1 MVNNRI
7 DREYSSNMENEL
19 SLIQAHF
26 ARIARRL
33 EAEGEAARSFDQ
45 GTNRG
50 QIREA
55 FIREF
60 LSHNTSPLTGIG
72 TGEIIH
78 AGSKP
83 GDRRNQIDVVIHN
96 NRYPKIS
103 LAAGVDL
110 FFGETV
116 SSFIEIKSNLK
127 KDHVRKAAQTAKTI
141 KGNLKI
147 APQRFNPTGMVK
159 NPRPYCFV
167 FAYDGPSQIKT
178 VFNWMKE
185 ISAEDEY
192 NLGQLRNT
200 PGKDREFFNHLFID
214 GIFVLGKGYVH
225 LDALPFRSVL
235 ESAALIER
243 MEVPTDHI
251 WIYGE
256 ENELPILWILINV
269 LSEKYLWNE
278 IDLTKD
284 TGTFY
289 RILSD

>member
-1 MVNNRI
+1 MRLPW
-7 DREYSSNMENEL
+7 ENEL

-33 EAEGEAARSFDQ
+33 EAEGEAARSFGQ

-127 KDHVRKAAQTAKTI
+127 KDHIRKAAQTAKTI
-141 KGNLKI
+141 KGNLKMI
-147 APQRFNPTGMVK
+147 PQRFNPTGMVK
-159 NPRPYCFV
+159 TPRPYCFI
-167 FAYDGPSQIKT
+167 FAYNGPSQIKT

-185 ISAEDEY
+185 ISEEDEY

-200 PGKDREFFNHLFID
+200 IGEGRAYFNHLFID
-214 GIFVLGKGYVH
+214 GIFVLGKGYVY
-225 LDALPFRSVL
+225 LDALPFRSEL
-235 ESAALIER
+235 ESVALMER

-256 ENELPILWILINV
+256 ENELPV
-269 LSEKYLWNE
+269 L
-278 IDLTKD
+278 
-284 TGTFY
+284 
-289 RILSD
+289 